1 MAEQTQAVKAK
12 KSLSS
17 NAKKVIILCS
27 MVALLVLTGV
37 LNFALNSDWFS
48 KTNDGGDQLT
58 GGDSVETFFSTYRT
72 SRETA
77 RAEEMS
83 YLDAIIASE
92 TSTEEAKATDET
104 MRQDLLNNIE
114 AELVIESLIK
124 AKGFDDAV
132 VTMSTNNVNVI
143 VNKSELESQEVAQIL
158 SVILEETKYTAS
170 EVVVVPYTA

>member
-1 MAEQTQAVKAK
+1 MAEQTKAVKVRRQ
-12 KSLSS
+12 LSP
-17 NAKKVIILCS
+17 NAKKVIVLCS

-48 KTNDGGDQLT
+48 SATDDGQLA

-83 YLDAIIASE
+83 YLEAIIASE
-92 TSTEEAKATDET
+92 TSTEEAKATAET
-104 MRQDLLNNIE
+104 MKQDLLNNIE

-124 AKGFDDAV
+124 AKGFEDAV

-143 VNKSELESQEVAQIL
+143 VNKSELEQQEVAQIL
-158 SVILEETKYTAS
+158 NVILEETDYTAS